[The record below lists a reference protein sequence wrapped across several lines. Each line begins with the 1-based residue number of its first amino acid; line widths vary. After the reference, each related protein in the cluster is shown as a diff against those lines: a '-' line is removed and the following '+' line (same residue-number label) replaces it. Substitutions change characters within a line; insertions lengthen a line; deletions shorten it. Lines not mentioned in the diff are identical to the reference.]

1 MSNFVPQ
8 THLEGRHLL
17 NIFSINYGVIA
28 MQAPYSTQQLE
39 EAAQPGSSAAQVAL
53 SAGRAAVPDQ
63 ATSSQ
68 SGQLQ
73 PSTAAT
79 EAGSYGEAAQTSESA
94 TAGGQQEGG
103 EDDVYYDALDGTQHQ
118 RFDI

>member
-1 MSNFVPQ
+1 
-8 THLEGRHLL
+8 
-17 NIFSINYGVIA
+17 
-28 MQAPYSTQQLE
+28 MQAPYSRQQLE
-39 EAAQPGSSAAQVAL
+39 EAAQVAL
-53 SAGRAAVPDQ
+53 PAGRAAVPDQ

-79 EAGSYGEAAQTSESA
+79 EAGSYGEAAQTSEAA

-103 EDDVYYDALDGTQHQ
+103 EDNVYYDALDGTQHL
-118 RFDI
+118 RFDMLERVT